1 MNSLQIFNSEEFG
14 QVRTVEINGKPY
26 FVANDVAKALGYV
39 ETAKAIRTHCKG
51 VSEMDIPSKGG
62 VQCMKVIP
70 EGDIYRLTVRSKLPS
85 AEKFEKW
92 VFDEVLPSIHKH
104 GAYMTEQTIEKALTS
119 PDFLIQLATKL
130 KDEQTKRKEAESEIR
145 MKDQIIGELKPKA
158 DYYDEILKNPGL
170 VTITQIAKDY
180 GMSGKK
186 MNRILHE
193 LGIQYKQSEQWLL
206 YSDYHCLGY
215 TQSEVT
221 DIIRSDGTPDVKFLT
236 KWTMKGRLFLY
247 NKLRTARSWYR
258 LCLQSYF
265 PLVEQQNG
273 FSLS

>member
-1 MNSLQIFNSEEFG
+1 MNKLKIFNSAEFG
-14 QVRTVEINGKPY
+14 DIRTTEIDGKPY
-26 FVANDVAKALGYV
+26 FVANDVARALGYKRPADAV
-39 ETAKAIRTHCKG
+39 TAHCKG
-51 VSEMDIPSKGG
+51 SVKHRYLTDGG
-62 VQCMKVIP
+62 EQELKVIP

-85 AEKFEKW
+85 AEKFERW
-92 VFDEVLPSIHKH
+92 VFDEVIPSIHQY
-104 GAYMTEQTIEKALTS
+104 GAYMTEQTIEKALAS

-130 KDEQTKRKEAESEIR
+130 KDEQTRRKEAEAEIR
-145 MKDQIIGELKPKA
+145 VKDQIIGELKPKA

-221 DIIRSDGTPDVKFLT
+221 DIIRSDGTPDVKLLT

-247 NKLRTARSWYR
+247 NKLKEKGII
-258 LCLQSYF
+258 
-265 PLVEQQNG
+265 PVIEQGN
-273 FSLS
+273 

>member
-1 MNSLQIFNSEEFG
+1 MNELQIFNSKEFG
-14 QVRTVEINGKPY
+14 DIRTTEIDGKPY
-26 FVANDVAKALGYV
+26 FVANDVARALGYKRPADAV
-39 ETAKAIRTHCKG
+39 TAHCKG
-51 VSEMDIPSKGG
+51 SVKHRYLTDGG
-62 VQCMKVIP
+62 EQELKVIP

-92 VFDEVLPSIHKH
+92 VFDEVIPSIHQY
-104 GAYMTEQTIEKALTS
+104 GAYMTEQTIEKALAS

-130 KDEQTKRKEAESEIR
+130 KDEQTRRKEAEAEIR
-145 MKDQIIGELKPKA
+145 VKDQIIGELKPKA

-221 DIIRSDGTPDVKFLT
+221 DIIRSDGTPDVKLLT

-247 NKLRTARSWYR
+247 NKLKEKGII
-258 LCLQSYF
+258 
-265 PLVEQQNG
+265 PVIEQEN
-273 FSLS
+273 

>member
-1 MNSLQIFNSEEFG
+1 MNELQVFNSKEFG
-14 QVRTVEINGKPY
+14 DIRTTEIDGKPY
-26 FVANDVAKALGYV
+26 FVANDVARALGYKRPADAV
-39 ETAKAIRTHCKG
+39 TAHCKG
-51 VSEMDIPSKGG
+51 SVKHRYLTDGG
-62 VQCMKVIP
+62 EQELKVIP

-92 VFDEVLPSIHKH
+92 VFDEVIPSIHQY
-104 GAYMTEQTIEKALTS
+104 GAYMTEQTIEKALAS

-130 KDEQTKRKEAESEIR
+130 KDEQTRRKEADAEIR
-145 MKDQIIGELKPKA
+145 VKNQIIGELKPKA

-221 DIIRSDGTPDVKFLT
+221 DIIRSDGTPDVKLLT

-247 NKLRTARSWYR
+247 NKLKEKGII
-258 LCLQSYF
+258 
-265 PLVEQQNG
+265 PVIEQGN
-273 FSLS
+273 

>member
-1 MNSLQIFNSEEFG
+1 MNELQVFNSKELG
-14 QVRTVEINGKPY
+14 DIRTTEIDGKPY
-26 FVANDVAKALGYV
+26 FVANDVARALGYKRPADAV
-39 ETAKAIRTHCKG
+39 TAHCKG
-51 VSEMDIPSKGG
+51 SVKHRYLTDGG
-62 VQCMKVIP
+62 EQELKVIP

-92 VFDEVLPSIHKH
+92 VFDEVIPSIHQY
-104 GAYMTEQTIEKALTS
+104 GAYMTEQTIEKALAS

-130 KDEQTKRKEAESEIR
+130 KDEQTRRKEAEAEIR
-145 MKDQIIGELKPKA
+145 VKDQIIGELKPKA

-221 DIIRSDGTPDVKFLT
+221 DIIRSDGTPDVKLLT

-247 NKLRTARSWYR
+247 NKLKEKGII
-258 LCLQSYF
+258 
-265 PLVEQQNG
+265 PVIEQGN
-273 FSLS
+273 

>member
-1 MNSLQIFNSEEFG
+1 MNELQVFNSKEFG
-14 QVRTVEINGKPY
+14 DIRTTEIDGKPN
-26 FVANDVAKALGYV
+26 FVANDVARALGYKRPADAV
-39 ETAKAIRTHCKG
+39 TAHCKG
-51 VSEMDIPSKGG
+51 SVKHRYLTDGG
-62 VQCMKVIP
+62 EQELKVIP

-92 VFDEVLPSIHKH
+92 VFDEVIPSIHQY

-130 KDEQTKRKEAESEIR
+130 KDEQTRRKEAEAEIR
-145 MKDQIIGELKPKA
+145 VKDQIIGELKPKA

-221 DIIRSDGTPDVKFLT
+221 DIIRSDGTPDVKLLT

-247 NKLRTARSWYR
+247 NKLKEKGII
-258 LCLQSYF
+258 
-265 PLVEQQNG
+265 PVIEQGN
-273 FSLS
+273 

>member
-1 MNSLQIFNSEEFG
+1 MNELQVFNSKEFG
-14 QVRTVEINGKPY
+14 DIRTTEIDGKPY
-26 FVANDVAKALGYV
+26 FVANDVARALGCKRPADAV
-39 ETAKAIRTHCKG
+39 TAHCKG
-51 VSEMDIPSKGG
+51 SVKHRYLTDGG
-62 VQCMKVIP
+62 EQELKVIP

-92 VFDEVLPSIHKH
+92 VFDEVIPSIHQY
-104 GAYMTEQTIEKALTS
+104 GAYMTEQTIEKALAS

-130 KDEQTKRKEAESEIR
+130 KDEQTKRKEAETEIR
-145 MKDQIIGELKPKA
+145 VKDQIIGELKPKA

-221 DIIRSDGTPDVKFLT
+221 DIIRSDGTPDVKLLT

-247 NKLRTARSWYR
+247 NKLKEKGII
-258 LCLQSYF
+258 
-265 PLVEQQNG
+265 PVIEQGN
-273 FSLS
+273 

>member
-1 MNSLQIFNSEEFG
+1 MNELQIFNSEEFG
-14 QVRTVEINGKPY
+14 QVRTVKINGKPY
-26 FVANDVAKALGYV
+26 FVANDVARALGYV

-62 VQCMKVIP
+62 IQCMKIIP
-70 EGDIYRLTVRSKLPS
+70 EGDIYRLVVRSKLPS

-92 VFDEVLPSIHKH
+92 VFDEVIPSIHQY
-104 GAYMTEQTIEKALTS
+104 GAYMTEQTIEKALAS

-130 KDEQTKRKEAESEIR
+130 KDEQTRRKEAEAEIR
-145 MKDQIIGELKPKA
+145 VKDQIIGELKPKA

-221 DIIRSDGTPDVKFLT
+221 GIIRSDGTPDVKLLT
-236 KWTMKGRLFLY
+236 KWIMKGRLFLY
-247 NKLRTARSWYR
+247 NKLKEKGII
-258 LCLQSYF
+258 
-265 PLVEQQNG
+265 PVIEQGN
-273 FSLS
+273 

>member
-1 MNSLQIFNSEEFG
+1 MNELQVFNSKEFG
-14 QVRTVEINGKPY
+14 DIRTTEIDGKPY
-26 FVANDVAKALGYV
+26 FVANDVARALGYKRPADAV
-39 ETAKAIRTHCKG
+39 TAHCKG
-51 VSEMDIPSKGG
+51 SVKHRYLTDGG
-62 VQCMKVIP
+62 EQELKVIP

-92 VFDEVLPSIHKH
+92 VFDEVIPSIHQY
-104 GAYMTEQTIEKALTS
+104 GAYMTEQTIEKALAS

-130 KDEQTKRKEAESEIR
+130 KDEQTRRKEAEAEIR
-145 MKDQIIGELKPKA
+145 VKDQIIGELKPKA

-221 DIIRSDGTPDVKFLT
+221 DIIRSDGTPDVKLLT
-236 KWTMKGRLFLY
+236 KWTMKGHLFLY
-247 NKLRTARSWYR
+247 NKLKEKGII
-258 LCLQSYF
+258 
-265 PLVEQQNG
+265 PVIEQGN
-273 FSLS
+273 

>member
-1 MNSLQIFNSEEFG
+1 MNELQVFNSKEFG
-14 QVRTVEINGKPY
+14 DIRTTEIDGKPY
-26 FVANDVAKALGYV
+26 FVANDVARALGYKRPADAV
-39 ETAKAIRTHCKG
+39 TAHCKG
-51 VSEMDIPSKGG
+51 SVKHRYLTDGG
-62 VQCMKVIP
+62 EQELKVIP

-92 VFDEVLPSIHKH
+92 VFDEVIPSIHQY

-130 KDEQTKRKEAESEIR
+130 KDEQTRRKEAEAEIR
-145 MKDQIIGELKPKA
+145 VKDQIIGELKPKA

-193 LGIQYKQSEQWLL
+193 LGIQYKQSEQ
-206 YSDYHCLGY
+206 
-215 TQSEVT
+215 
-221 DIIRSDGTPDVKFLT
+221 
-236 KWTMKGRLFLY
+236 
-247 NKLRTARSWYR
+247 
-258 LCLQSYF
+258 
-265 PLVEQQNG
+265 
-273 FSLS
+273 

>member
-1 MNSLQIFNSEEFG
+1 MNKLKIFNSAEFG
-14 QVRTVEINGKPY
+14 DIRTTEIDGKPY
-26 FVANDVAKALGYV
+26 FVANDVARALGYKRPADAV
-39 ETAKAIRTHCKG
+39 TAHCKG
-51 VSEMDIPSKGG
+51 SVKHRYLTDGG
-62 VQCMKVIP
+62 EQELKVIP

-85 AEKFEKW
+85 AEKFERW
-92 VFDEVLPSIHKH
+92 VFDEVIPSIHQY
-104 GAYMTEQTIEKALTS
+104 GAYMTEQTIEKALAS

-145 MKDQIIGELKPKA
+145 VKDQIIGELKLKA

-221 DIIRSDGTPDVKFLT
+221 DIIRSDGTPDVKLLT

-247 NKLRTARSWYR
+247 NKLKEKGII
-258 LCLQSYF
+258 
-265 PLVEQQNG
+265 PVIEQGN
-273 FSLS
+273 

>member
-1 MNSLQIFNSEEFG
+1 MNELQVFNSKEFG
-14 QVRTVEINGKPY
+14 DIRTTEIDGKPY
-26 FVANDVAKALGYV
+26 FVANDVARALGYKRPADAV
-39 ETAKAIRTHCKG
+39 TAHCKG
-51 VSEMDIPSKGG
+51 SVKHRYLTDGG
-62 VQCMKVIP
+62 EQELKVIP
-70 EGDIYRLTVRSKLPS
+70 EGDIYRLTVRSKLSS
-85 AEKFEKW
+85 AEKFERW
-92 VFDEVLPSIHKH
+92 VFDEVIPSIHQY
-104 GAYMTEQTIEKALTS
+104 GAYMTEQTIEKALAS

-145 MKDQIIGELKPKA
+145 VKDQIIGELKPKA

-186 MNRILHE
+186 LNKILHE

-221 DIIRSDGTPDVKFLT
+221 DIIRSDGTPDVKLLT

-247 NKLRTARSWYR
+247 NKLKEKGII
-258 LCLQSYF
+258 
-265 PLVEQQNG
+265 PVIEQGN
-273 FSLS
+273 

>member
-1 MNSLQIFNSEEFG
+1 MNELQVFNSKEFG
-14 QVRTVEINGKPY
+14 DIRTTEIDGKPY
-26 FVANDVAKALGYV
+26 FVANDVARALGYKRPADAV
-39 ETAKAIRTHCKG
+39 TAHCKG
-51 VSEMDIPSKGG
+51 SVKHRYLTDGG
-62 VQCMKVIP
+62 EQELKVIP

-92 VFDEVLPSIHKH
+92 VFDEVIPSIHQY
-104 GAYMTEQTIEKALTS
+104 GAYMTEQTIEKALAS

-130 KDEQTKRKEAESEIR
+130 KDEQTRRKEAETEIR
-145 MKDQIIGELKPKA
+145 VKDQIIGELKPKA

-221 DIIRSDGTPDVKFLT
+221 DIIRSDGTPDVKLLT

-247 NKLRTARSWYR
+247 NKLKEKGII
-258 LCLQSYF
+258 
-265 PLVEQQNG
+265 PVIEQGN
-273 FSLS
+273 

>member
-1 MNSLQIFNSEEFG
+1 MNELQIFNSEEFG
-14 QVRTVEINGKPY
+14 EIRTVEIDGKPY
-26 FVANDVAKALGYV
+26 FVANDVARALGYKRPADAV
-39 ETAKAIRTHCKG
+39 TAHCKG
-51 VSEMDIPSKGG
+51 SVKHRYLTDGG
-62 VQCMKVIP
+62 EQELKVIP

-92 VFDEVLPSIHKH
+92 VFDEVIPSIHQY

-130 KDEQTKRKEAESEIR
+130 KDEQTKRKEAEAEIR
-145 MKDQIIGELKPKA
+145 VKDQIIGELKPKA

-193 LGIQYKQSEQWLL
+193 LGIQYKQSKQWLL

-221 DIIRSDGTPDVKFLT
+221 DIIRSDGTPDVKLLT

-247 NKLRTARSWYR
+247 NKLKEKGII
-258 LCLQSYF
+258 
-265 PLVEQQNG
+265 PVIEQGN
-273 FSLS
+273 

>member
-1 MNSLQIFNSEEFG
+1 MNKLKIFNSAEFG
-14 QVRTVEINGKPY
+14 DIRTTEIDGKPY
-26 FVANDVAKALGYV
+26 FVANDVARALGYKRPADAV
-39 ETAKAIRTHCKG
+39 TAHCKG
-51 VSEMDIPSKGG
+51 SVKHRYLTDGG
-62 VQCMKVIP
+62 EQELKVIP

-85 AEKFEKW
+85 AEKFERW
-92 VFDEVLPSIHKH
+92 VFDEVIPSIHQY

-130 KDEQTKRKEAESEIR
+130 KDEQTRRKEAEAEIR
-145 MKDQIIGELKPKA
+145 VKDQIIGELKPKA

-221 DIIRSDGTPDVKFLT
+221 DIIRSDGTPDVKLLT

-247 NKLRTARSWYR
+247 NKLKEKGII
-258 LCLQSYF
+258 
-265 PLVEQQNG
+265 PVIEQGN
-273 FSLS
+273 

>member
-1 MNSLQIFNSEEFG
+1 MNELQVFNSKEFG
-14 QVRTVEINGKPY
+14 DIRTTEIDGKPY
-26 FVANDVAKALGYV
+26 FVANDVARALGYKRPADAV
-39 ETAKAIRTHCKG
+39 TAHCKG
-51 VSEMDIPSKGG
+51 SVKHRYLTDGG
-62 VQCMKVIP
+62 EQELKVIP

-92 VFDEVLPSIHKH
+92 VFDEVIPSIHQY
-104 GAYMTEQTIEKALTS
+104 GAYMTEQTIEKALAS

-130 KDEQTKRKEAESEIR
+130 KDEQTRRKEADAEIR
-145 MKDQIIGELKPKA
+145 VKDQIIGELKPKA

-221 DIIRSDGTPDVKFLT
+221 DIIRSDGTPDVKLLT

-247 NKLRTARSWYR
+247 NKLKEKGII
-258 LCLQSYF
+258 
-265 PLVEQQNG
+265 PVIEQGN
-273 FSLS
+273 

>member
-1 MNSLQIFNSEEFG
+1 MNELQVFNSKEFG
-14 QVRTVEINGKPY
+14 DIRTTEIDGKPY
-26 FVANDVAKALGYV
+26 FVANDVARALGYKRPADAV
-39 ETAKAIRTHCKG
+39 TAHCKG
-51 VSEMDIPSKGG
+51 SVKHRYLTDGG
-62 VQCMKVIP
+62 EQELKVIP

-85 AEKFEKW
+85 AEKFERW
-92 VFDEVLPSIHKH
+92 VFDEVIPSIHQY
-104 GAYMTEQTIEKALTS
+104 GAYMTEQTIEKALAS

-130 KDEQTKRKEAESEIR
+130 KDEQTRRKEAEAEISV
-145 MKDQIIGELKPKA
+145 KNQIIGELKPKA

-221 DIIRSDGTPDVKFLT
+221 DIIRSDGTPDVKLLT

-247 NKLRTARSWYR
+247 NKLKEKGII
-258 LCLQSYF
+258 
-265 PLVEQQNG
+265 PVIEQGN
-273 FSLS
+273 

>member
-1 MNSLQIFNSEEFG
+1 MNELQVFNSKEFG
-14 QVRTVEINGKPY
+14 DIRTTEIDGKPY
-26 FVANDVAKALGYV
+26 FVANDVARALGYKRPADAV
-39 ETAKAIRTHCKG
+39 TAHCKG
-51 VSEMDIPSKGG
+51 SVKHRYLTDGG
-62 VQCMKVIP
+62 EQELKVIP

-92 VFDEVLPSIHKH
+92 VFDEVIPSIHQY
-104 GAYMTEQTIEKALTS
+104 GAYMTEQTIEKALAS

-130 KDEQTKRKEAESEIR
+130 KDEQTRRKEAETEIR
-145 MKDQIIGELKPKA
+145 VKDQIIGELKPKA

-206 YSDYHCLGY
+206 YSGYHCLGY

-221 DIIRSDGTPDVKFLT
+221 DIIRSDGTPDVKLLT

-247 NKLRTARSWYR
+247 NKLKEKGII
-258 LCLQSYF
+258 
-265 PLVEQQNG
+265 PVIEQGN
-273 FSLS
+273 

>member
-1 MNSLQIFNSEEFG
+1 MNELQVFNSKEFG
-14 QVRTVEINGKPY
+14 DIRTTEIDGKPY
-26 FVANDVAKALGYV
+26 FVANDVARALGYKRPADAV
-39 ETAKAIRTHCKG
+39 TAHCKG
-51 VSEMDIPSKGG
+51 SVKHRYLTDGG
-62 VQCMKVIP
+62 EQELKVIP

-92 VFDEVLPSIHKH
+92 VFDEVIPSIHQY
-104 GAYMTEQTIEKALTS
+104 GAYMTEQTIEKALAS

-130 KDEQTKRKEAESEIR
+130 KDEQTKRKEAETEIR
-145 MKDQIIGELKPKA
+145 VKDQIIGELKPKA

-221 DIIRSDGTPDVKFLT
+221 DIIRSDGTPDVKLLT

-247 NKLRTARSWYR
+247 NKLKEKGII
-258 LCLQSYF
+258 
-265 PLVEQQNG
+265 PVIEQGN
-273 FSLS
+273 

>member
-1 MNSLQIFNSEEFG
+1 MNKLKIFNSEEFG
-14 QVRTVEINGKPY
+14 EIRTVEIDGKPY
-26 FVANDVAKALGYV
+26 FVANDVARALGYKRPADAV
-39 ETAKAIRTHCKG
+39 TAHCKG
-51 VSEMDIPSKGG
+51 SVKHRYLTDGG
-62 VQCMKVIP
+62 EQELKVIP

-92 VFDEVLPSIHKH
+92 VFDEVIPSIHQY
-104 GAYMTEQTIEKALTS
+104 GAYMTEQTIEKALAS

-130 KDEQTKRKEAESEIR
+130 KDEQTRRKEAEAEIR
-145 MKDQIIGELKPKA
+145 VKDQIIGELKPKA

-221 DIIRSDGTPDVKFLT
+221 DIIRSDGTPDVKLLT

-247 NKLRTARSWYR
+247 NKLKEKGII
-258 LCLQSYF
+258 
-265 PLVEQQNG
+265 PVIEQGN
-273 FSLS
+273 

>member
-1 MNSLQIFNSEEFG
+1 MNELQIFNSKEFG

-26 FVANDVAKALGYV
+26 FVANDVARALGYV

-62 VQCMKVIP
+62 VQRMKIIP
-70 EGDIYRLTVRSKLPS
+70 EGDIYRLIIRSKLPS
-85 AEKFEKW
+85 AEKFERW
-92 VFDEVLPSIHKH
+92 VFDEVIPSIHQY

-130 KDEQTKRKEAESEIR
+130 KDEQTRRKEAEAEISV
-145 MKDQIIGELKPKA
+145 KDQIIGELKPKA

-221 DIIRSDGTPDVKFLT
+221 DIIRSDGTPDVKLLT

-247 NKLRTARSWYR
+247 NKLKEKGII
-258 LCLQSYF
+258 
-265 PLVEQQNG
+265 PVIEQGN
-273 FSLS
+273 

>member
-1 MNSLQIFNSEEFG
+1 MNELQIFNSKEFG
-14 QVRTVEINGKPY
+14 DIRTTEIDGKPY
-26 FVANDVAKALGYV
+26 FVANDVARALGYKRPADAV
-39 ETAKAIRTHCKG
+39 TAHCKG
-51 VSEMDIPSKGG
+51 SVKHRYLTDGG
-62 VQCMKVIP
+62 EQELKVIP

-92 VFDEVLPSIHKH
+92 VFDEVIPSIHQY
-104 GAYMTEQTIEKALTS
+104 GAYMTEQTIEKALAS

-130 KDEQTKRKEAESEIR
+130 KDEQTRRKEAEAEISV
-145 MKDQIIGELKPKA
+145 KNQIIGELKPKA

-221 DIIRSDGTPDVKFLT
+221 DIIRSDGTPDVKLLT

-247 NKLRTARSWYR
+247 NKLKEKGII
-258 LCLQSYF
+258 
-265 PLVEQQNG
+265 PVIEQGN
-273 FSLS
+273 

>member
-1 MNSLQIFNSEEFG
+1 MNELQVFNSKEFG
-14 QVRTVEINGKPY
+14 DIRTTKIDGKPY
-26 FVANDVAKALGYV
+26 FVANDVARALGYKRPADAV
-39 ETAKAIRTHCKG
+39 TAHCKG
-51 VSEMDIPSKGG
+51 SVKHRYLTDGG
-62 VQCMKVIP
+62 EQELKVIP

-92 VFDEVLPSIHKH
+92 VFDEVIPSIHQY
-104 GAYMTEQTIEKALTS
+104 GAYMTEQTIEKALAS

-130 KDEQTKRKEAESEIR
+130 KDEQTRRKEAEAEIR
-145 MKDQIIGELKPKA
+145 VKDQIIGELKPKA

-221 DIIRSDGTPDVKFLT
+221 DIIRSDGTPDVKLLT

-247 NKLRTARSWYR
+247 NKLKEKGII
-258 LCLQSYF
+258 
-265 PLVEQQNG
+265 PVIEQGN
-273 FSLS
+273 

>member
-1 MNSLQIFNSEEFG
+1 MNELQIFNSKEFG
-14 QVRTVEINGKPY
+14 DIRTTEIDGKPY
-26 FVANDVAKALGYV
+26 FVANDVARALGYKRPADAV
-39 ETAKAIRTHCKG
+39 TAHCKG
-51 VSEMDIPSKGG
+51 SVKHRYLTDGG
-62 VQCMKVIP
+62 EQELKVIP

-92 VFDEVLPSIHKH
+92 VFDEVIPSIHQY
-104 GAYMTEQTIEKALTS
+104 GAYMTEQTIEKALAS

-130 KDEQTKRKEAESEIR
+130 KDEQTRRKEAEAEIR
-145 MKDQIIGELKPKA
+145 VKDQIIGELKPKA
-158 DYYDEILKNPGL
+158 DYYDEILNNPGL

-221 DIIRSDGTPDVKFLT
+221 DIIRSDGTPDVKLLT

-247 NKLRTARSWYR
+247 NKLKEKGIV
-258 LCLQSYF
+258 
-265 PLVEQQNG
+265 PVIEQGN
-273 FSLS
+273 

>member
-1 MNSLQIFNSEEFG
+1 MNELQVFNSKEFG
-14 QVRTVEINGKPY
+14 DIRTTEIDGKPY
-26 FVANDVAKALGYV
+26 FVANDVARALGYKRPADAV
-39 ETAKAIRTHCKG
+39 TAHCKG
-51 VSEMDIPSKGG
+51 SVKHRYLTDGG
-62 VQCMKVIP
+62 EQELKVIP

-92 VFDEVLPSIHKH
+92 VFDEVIPSIHQY
-104 GAYMTEQTIEKALTS
+104 GAYMTEQTIEKALAS

-130 KDEQTKRKEAESEIR
+130 KDEQTKRKEAETEIR
-145 MKDQIIGELKPKA
+145 VKDQIIGELKPKA

-215 TQSEVT
+215 T
-221 DIIRSDGTPDVKFLT
+221 
-236 KWTMKGRLFLY
+236 
-247 NKLRTARSWYR
+247 
-258 LCLQSYF
+258 
-265 PLVEQQNG
+265 
-273 FSLS
+273 

>member
-14 QVRTVEINGKPY
+14 EIRTIEIDGKPY
-26 FVANDVAKALGYV
+26 FVANDVARALGYKRPADAV
-39 ETAKAIRTHCKG
+39 TAHCKG
-51 VSEMDIPSKGG
+51 SVKHRYLTDGG
-62 VQCMKVIP
+62 EQELKVIP
-70 EGDIYRLTVRSKLPS
+70 EGDIYRLIVRSKLPS

-92 VFDEVLPSIHKH
+92 VFDEVIPSIHQY
-104 GAYMTEQTIEKALTS
+104 GAYMTKQTIEKALTS

-130 KDEQTKRKEAESEIR
+130 KDEQTKRKEAETEIR
-145 MKDQIIGELKPKA
+145 VKDQIIGELKPKA

-186 MNRILHE
+186 MNDILHDI
-193 LGIQYKQSEQWLL
+193 GIQYKQSGQWLL

-221 DIIRSDGTPDVKFLT
+221 DIIRSDGTPDVKLLT

-247 NKLRTARSWYR
+247 NKLKEKGII
-258 LCLQSYF
+258 
-265 PLVEQQNG
+265 PVIEQGN
-273 FSLS
+273 

>member
-1 MNSLQIFNSEEFG
+1 MNELQVFNSKEFG
-14 QVRTVEINGKPY
+14 DIRTTEIDGKPY
-26 FVANDVAKALGYV
+26 FVANDVARALGYKRPADAV
-39 ETAKAIRTHCKG
+39 TAHCKG
-51 VSEMDIPSKGG
+51 SVKHRYLTDGG
-62 VQCMKVIP
+62 EQELKVIP

-92 VFDEVLPSIHKH
+92 VFDEVIPSIHQY
-104 GAYMTEQTIEKALTS
+104 GAYMTEQTIEKALAS

-130 KDEQTKRKEAESEIR
+130 KDEQTRRKEAEAEIR
-145 MKDQIIGELKPKA
+145 VKNQIIGELKPKA

-221 DIIRSDGTPDVKFLT
+221 DIIRSDGTPDVKLLT

-247 NKLRTARSWYR
+247 NKLKEKGII
-258 LCLQSYF
+258 
-265 PLVEQQNG
+265 PVIEQGN
-273 FSLS
+273 

>member
-1 MNSLQIFNSEEFG
+1 MNELQVFNSKEFG
-14 QVRTVEINGKPY
+14 DIRTTEIDGKPY
-26 FVANDVAKALGYV
+26 FVANDVARALGYKRPADAV
-39 ETAKAIRTHCKG
+39 TAHCKG
-51 VSEMDIPSKGG
+51 SVKHRYLTDGG
-62 VQCMKVIP
+62 EQELKVIP
-70 EGDIYRLTVRSKLPS
+70 EGDIYRFTVRSKLPS

-92 VFDEVLPSIHKH
+92 VFDEVIPSIHQY
-104 GAYMTEQTIEKALTS
+104 GAYMTEQTIEKALAS

-130 KDEQTKRKEAESEIR
+130 KDEQTRRKEAEAEIR
-145 MKDQIIGELKPKA
+145 VKDQIIGELKPKA

-221 DIIRSDGTPDVKFLT
+221 DIIRSDGTPDVKLLT

-247 NKLRTARSWYR
+247 NKLKEKGII
-258 LCLQSYF
+258 
-265 PLVEQQNG
+265 PVIEQGN
-273 FSLS
+273 

>member
-1 MNSLQIFNSEEFG
+1 MNELQVFNSKEFG
-14 QVRTVEINGKPY
+14 DIRITEIDGKPY
-26 FVANDVAKALGYV
+26 FVANDVARALGYKRPADAV
-39 ETAKAIRTHCKG
+39 TAHCKG
-51 VSEMDIPSKGG
+51 SVKHRYLTDGG
-62 VQCMKVIP
+62 EQELKVIP

-92 VFDEVLPSIHKH
+92 VFDEVIPSIHQY
-104 GAYMTEQTIEKALTS
+104 GAYMTKQTIEKALAS

-130 KDEQTKRKEAESEIR
+130 KDEQTRRKEAEAEIR
-145 MKDQIIGELKPKA
+145 VKDQIIGELKPKA

-221 DIIRSDGTPDVKFLT
+221 DIIRSDGTPDVKLLT

-247 NKLRTARSWYR
+247 NKLKEKGII
-258 LCLQSYF
+258 
-265 PLVEQQNG
+265 PVIEQGN
-273 FSLS
+273 